1 MLSANII
8 ILIESGSQE
17 LTMDKWNEFEDYL
30 RSLQIED
37 NNLCE
42 KIFNGPAAVIPGLEQ
57 LLIDRFAGHLFV
69 LTYRDM
75 SESELSFLINLLKE
89 LYPFCSIRVQFRQSG
104 TSHELYLSEDAENTL
119 EVEEHDLKYIVHTG
133 RGQNAGFF
141 ADMTNGRKAVI
152 DYMRQ
157 SRDVKVL
164 NLFAYTCSFAV
175 ASLQGD
181 AASVDNWDMN
191 KNSLS
196 IGRENIRI
204 NNFDERK
211 SSYFGYDIFK
221 SFSKIKR
228 RGPYGLVIMDPPP
241 MQGKSF
247 SYKKDYPRLIGRIPQ
262 ILADGGAVLF
272 CLNAPDC
279 SLQDFK
285 KMIDDNLSGQFE
297 VFNEIPCPPSYLGRF
312 KERGLKTF
320 LAEKYIP
327 DVMNNENS

>member
-1 MLSANII
+1 
-8 ILIESGSQE
+8 
-17 LTMDKWNEFEDYL
+17 MDKWKEFEDYL

-42 KIFNGPAAVIPGLEQ
+42 KVFNGPAALIPGLEQ

-69 LTYRDM
+69 LSYREMNDI
-75 SESELSFLINLLKE
+75 ELSHLIALLKE

-104 TSHELYLSEDAENTL
+104 ASHELYLSKDAEPTL
-119 EVEEHDLKYIVHTG
+119 VVEEHDLKYIVHTG
-133 RGQNAGFF
+133 RGQNTGFF
-141 ADMTNGRKAVI
+141 ADMINGRQAVI
-152 DYMRQ
+152 DYIMH
-157 SRDVKVL
+157 SHEVKVL

-175 ASLQGD
+175 ASLKAG

-196 IGRENIRI
+196 IGRENIRL
-204 NNFDERK
+204 NKLDERK

-228 RGPYGLVIMDPPP
+228 RGPYGLIIMDPPP

-279 SLQDFK
+279 SPIEFR

-297 VFNEIPCPPSYLGRF
+297 VFKEISCPPSYLGRF
-312 KERGLKTF
+312 RDRGLKTF